1 MSKALLDSRGITDLA
16 IESAAADLVC
26 QLGAGAKTVAVA
38 ESCTGGAIA
47 QALTAVAGASKVF
60 GFGFVVYSN
69 RAKESLLGVSA
80 ASLQSYGAVSLA
92 VAEEMARGALSR
104 AGSDFA
110 LAVTGV
116 AGPTGGSAEKPVGTV
131 WFALA
136 QQRIELTPVV
146 KVQVQV
152 RSLRKRFAG
161 GRDEIQAQATLF
173 ALAWLVEETKEL
185 SV

>member
-1 MSKALLDSRGITDLA
+1 M
-16 IESAAADLVC
+16 
-26 QLGAGAKTVAVA
+26 
-38 ESCTGGAIA
+38 
-47 QALTAVAGASKVF
+47 AGASKVF

-146 KVQVQV
+146 KVQV